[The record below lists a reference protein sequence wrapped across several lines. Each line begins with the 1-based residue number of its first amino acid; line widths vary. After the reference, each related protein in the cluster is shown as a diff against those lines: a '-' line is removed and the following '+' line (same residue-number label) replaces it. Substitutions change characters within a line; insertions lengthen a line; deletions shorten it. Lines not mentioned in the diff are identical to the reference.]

1 MGGYDTS
8 GFRITA
14 WPGLRVPEPPVLG
27 VDSVT
32 RSGDWLHIGLAV
44 KRVAVPPEVYL
55 RDIRDADC
63 ADPDALASLA
73 MLGVWAR
80 PDDAS
85 KYEDLRLNPDRYGSE
100 VARFGAAIRDS
111 TSPLDGGLE
120 AARMREYRRCGTRGF
135 PVHIDEV
142 GLRVRILQR
151 ATQHIEAHH
160 AGMPIE
166 AAWRER
172 RTPSEAWQDFSRWS
186 NAALRDFHVGL
197 IISDPSQS
205 DEPAPWLVE
214 ATPTVYSVAW
224 LQLIND
230 FAEGLPL
237 HLCAN
242 ETCGRPF
249 IRQTG
254 RSLYGQSRTE
264 GVRFCSA
271 SCARAQAQREYR
283 RRSVA
288 TRRAER

>member
-1 MGGYDTS
+1 MARDDAS
-8 GFRITA
+8 AFRITA
-14 WPGLRVPEPPVLG
+14 WPGVRTPEPPVLG

-32 RSGDWLHIGLAV
+32 RSGDWLHIGLAA
-44 KRVAVPPEVYL
+44 KRTALPPEVYL

-73 MLGVWAR
+73 MLGAWA
-80 PDDAS
+80 PTADAA
-85 KYEDLRLNPDRYGSE
+85 KHEDLRLNPDRYGSE
-100 VARFGAAIRDS
+100 VERFGAAIREGAS
-111 TSPLDGGLE
+111 SLDGGLE
-120 AARMREYRRCGTRGF
+120 AARTREHRRRGTRGF

-166 AAWRER
+166 EAWRGR
-172 RTPSEAWQDFSRWS
+172 RTPEEAWQDFSRWS
-186 NAALRDFHVGL
+186 NAALRDFHVG
-197 IISDPSQS
+197 ITISDPAQS
-205 DEPAPWLVE
+205 DAPAPWPVE
-214 ATPTVYSVAW
+214 TPTVYSVAW

-230 FAEGLPL
+230 LAEGLPL
-237 HLCAN
+237 RVCAN

-254 RSLYGQSRTE
+254 RSMYGQSRTE

-283 RRSVA
+283 RRSTA